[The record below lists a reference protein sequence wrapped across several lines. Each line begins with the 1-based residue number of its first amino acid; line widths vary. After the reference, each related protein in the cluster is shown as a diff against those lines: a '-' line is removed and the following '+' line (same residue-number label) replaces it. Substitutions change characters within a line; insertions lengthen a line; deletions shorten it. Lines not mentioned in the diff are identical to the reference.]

1 MADTF
6 AYLHGKLDGFHDAI
20 SNLSENPSQ
29 DALEKFA
36 SYLSPD
42 GEFYFGGMNVPP
54 ARKRNEAIDGM
65 KQLLKYWRLKERR
78 VRVRAITR
86 DGKSAIAEMDNV
98 LEILGERLEFKEIE
112 VADFNDDGLIVGFRI
127 YCDNKP
133 LEEILTKHGRTP

>member
-1 MADTF
+1 
-6 AYLHGKLDGFHDAI
+6 
-20 SNLSENPSQ
+20 
-29 DALEKFA
+29 
-36 SYLSPD
+36 
-42 GEFYFGGMNVPP
+42 MNVPP

-112 VADFNDDGLIVGFRI
+112 VADFNNDGLIVGFKI

-133 LEEILTKHGRTP
+133 VEEILAKHGRTP